1 MENIYKLEIR
11 KKSSIFGKKS
21 FHVKTEKRLKKRKRA
36 KRQSKRKKVGEEK
49 SLRLKDCRINSGKGG
64 LSSFN
69 GYYGLTCNG

>member
-1 MENIYKLEIR
+1 M
-11 KKSSIFGKKS
+11 
-21 FHVKTEKRLKKRKRA
+21 KTEKRLKKRKRA

-69 GYYGLTCNG
+69 GYYGLTCDG

>member
-1 MENIYKLEIR
+1 M
-11 KKSSIFGKKS
+11 
-21 FHVKTEKRLKKRKRA
+21 KTREATESEKRA
-36 KRQSKRKKVGEEK
+36 KRKSKRKKVGEEK